1 MAGCRGIGGQ
11 LLIRMASTMK
21 FYRQEVMAAA
31 VAVTCAGLFLAISSQ
46 AAPRMASGQS
56 PGETTEATTEAT
68 AEATALADT
77 TLSDTAVTTKS
88 PSPAV
93 TKLFTVPTFNPTT
106 AASMLVQP
114 LQLASLMTVPGQRF
128 DWRRR
133 GRFSAQELL
142 DLPLAAL
149 RQGKAAVLPVYLGR
163 FPTHMA
169 GLRDAKKRKE
179 IFIKTILPLVL
190 RANDEVRSTRQR
202 MLSLIQGGRALTD
215 LSVSDRGF
223 LKDLAKQY
231 DVPDGNFNELKRRVD
246 VIPASLALAQGA
258 EESGWGTSR
267 FARLGNAVFGQRT
280 FRKGGG
286 LVPRERAADKRYE
299 VKAFNNLYTSVR
311 SYILNLN
318 THSAYGKFRDK
329 RAAFRGNGRP
339 LDGYA
344 LIGTMR
350 SYSERGHDYIDTIRV
365 IMRTNRLHDF
375 DNARLL
381 VENTEPLPS

>member
-1 MAGCRGIGGQ
+1 
-11 LLIRMASTMK
+11 
-21 FYRQEVMAAA
+21 MAAA
-31 VAVTCAGLFLAISSQ
+31 VTVTCAGLFLAITSQ
-46 AAPRMASGQS
+46 AAPRMAPGQS
-56 PGETTEATTEAT
+56 PGATTEA
-68 AEATALADT
+68 AALADT
-77 TLSDTAVTTKS
+77 TLSDIAVTTKSTTKS

-93 TKLFTVPTFNPTT
+93 TKLFTVPTFKPTT

-169 GLRDAKKRKE
+169 GLRDAKKRKD
-179 IFIKTILPLVL
+179 IFIKTVLPLVL
-190 RANDEVRSTRQR
+190 RANNEVRSTRQR
-202 MLSLIQGGRALTD
+202 MLSLIQGGRALSD

-223 LKDLAKQY
+223 LKNLAKQY
-231 DVPDGNFNELKRRVD
+231 GVPGGNLNELQRRVD

-286 LVPRERAADKRYE
+286 LVPRERAPNQRYE

-318 THSAYGKFRDK
+318 THLAYENFRGK

-365 IMRTNRLHDF
+365 IMRANRLHDF

-381 VENTEPLPS
+381 AENSEPLPS